1 MDSVAIWKTAWVT
14 LVGERLLAIP
24 FAKIEIPGGKYKH
37 NSRNLNQK
45 YTSHSALSQGFNQFL
60 SK

>member
-45 YTSHSALSQGFNQFL
+45 YT
-60 SK
+60 